1 MGNVRDIGRDL
12 VAARRAGG
20 LTQRELGELVGVAQP
35 QIARWEA
42 SEYRSASLE
51 RISVM
56 ADALDR
62 QSMDT
67 VPCDAEER
75 YRQRTILAAESTSS
89 YLATRIAV
97 SDDAAPA
104 VRDLGEIAHRVRAHG
119 QELREVYGLER
130 LGVFGSFA
138 SGMQTPH
145 SDVDILV
152 ETTDPG
158 GFRFISAA
166 GRVEEILGRKVDFV
180 RPHLLRDR
188 LRERVLD
195 EVVYVW
201 TA

>member
-1 MGNVRDIGRDL
+1 MGCISNIGRDL
-12 VAARRAGG
+12 VAARRELGI
-20 LTQRELGELVGVAQP
+20 TQRELGERVGVAQP

-42 SEYRSASLE
+42 NAYRSASLD
-51 RISVM
+51 RVADV

-62 QSMDT
+62 QPRDA
-67 VPCDAEER
+67 VPCDAEDR
-75 YRQRTILAAESTSS
+75 YRQQTILAAESTSP
-89 YLATRIAV
+89 YVATRITV

-104 VRDLGEIAHRVRAHG
+104 VRGLGEIAHRLRAHG
-119 QELREVYGLER
+119 QELHDVYGLES

-138 SGMQTPH
+138 SGMQTPD

-152 ETTDPG
+152 ETAETS
-158 GFRFISAA
+158 GFRFVSAA
-166 GRVEEILGRKVDFV
+166 GRIEEILGRKVDFV

-201 TA
+201 SA